1 MGYDDIQSG
10 SLIDYQ
16 FDWHQES
23 LRGEI
28 EGRKSRPCAVVLRLR
43 NSFVIMPVTTKR
55 PNVNTLAISFPEIE
69 AERLHLERGIERWV
83 IIEEI
88 NIDEIPSYV
97 MEPNA
102 FIGQLSKSFGRQL
115 VEALR
120 QNAKKMKVTNR
131 KDQSS

>member
-23 LRGEI
+23 LRVEI
-28 EGRKSRPCAVVLRLR
+28 EGRKSRPYAVVLRLR
-43 NSFVIMPVTTKR
+43 NSFVIMPVTTRR
-55 PNVNTLAISFPEIE
+55 PNVNTLAIPFPEIE

-88 NIDEIPSYV
+88 NIDVIPSYV

-131 KDQSS
+131 KDQCS